1 MTIKGIGRGAR
12 EVFLT
17 FGALLGVLCIIATI
31 AGVAF
36 GVKPLVFR
44 SGSMS
49 PAIHTGDL
57 AVSRTVNASDLKV
70 GDIVSVVNAE
80 GNRVTHRLVNIAR
93 QGDERQLTL
102 KGDDN
107 KVADAEVY
115 TVKKA
120 ERVLFDIPKAG
131 YVVNAAASPVG
142 VFVLGAYVTMMLL
155 LVFRRRGPT
164 DGDGPSPEPRR
175 KGGARKADKKG
186 AQVTPRMIATTA
198 FAAAIAVATPAAAA
212 PWTDDVVIGGGTYTA
227 YTVTKPAITS
237 CTVTGGALSQKT
249 ATIVWTEVS
258 SPYALDY
265 TATIVETGQ
274 TMTVTDN
281 GSTRQVQFSAGLLS
295 TILNA
300 TYNIRIQASLPSP
313 NGTWKSVV
321 SNQPVTITLLGLG
334 MSCGT
339 AT

>member
-1 MTIKGIGRGAR
+1 MTIKGIGRSAR

-17 FGALLGVLCIIATI
+17 FGALLGVLCIVATMT
-31 AGVAF
+31 GVAF
-36 GVKPLVFR
+36 GAKPLVFR

-57 AVSRTVNASDLKV
+57 AISRTVEARGLKV
-70 GDIVSVVNAE
+70 GDIVSVVNSE

-93 QGDERQLTL
+93 QGNARQLTL
-102 KGDDN
+102 KGDAN
-107 KVADAEVY
+107 KVADADVY

-131 YVVNAAASPVG
+131 YVVNAAASPGG
-142 VFVLGAYVTMMLL
+142 VFVLGAYVTVMLL
-155 LVFRRRGPT
+155 LVFRRKGPT
-164 DGDGPSPEPRR
+164 DGDETPAPKR

-186 AQVTPRMIATTA
+186 ARVSPRMIATTA
-198 FAAAIAVATPAAAA
+198 FAASIAIATPAAAA
-212 PWTDDVVIGGGTYTA
+212 PWTNGVVIGGGTFTA
-227 YTVTKPAITS
+227 YTVTKPDITS
-237 CTVTGGALSQKT
+237 CTVTGGSLSQKT

-295 TILNA
+295 TVLNA

-321 SNQPVTITLLGLG
+321 SNQPVTIGLLGVS